1 MSTADAVAREAAW
14 LSTVSG
20 DSLPFLPAS
29 AGGAFEVIAPYW
41 QGAQTRTQAPAIY
54 VLRAQV
60 AALRVANQRVRN
72 RYRMTLDVHWPIRA
86 TGPGASSIAA
96 VEQQNLDDAVD
107 LLRQRIAG
115 TLGDKSHGG
124 RFQAAGEAKTLP
136 GMTVDFPQ
144 AETTIRAAKEIR
156 ASVVYYCDDFE
167 ISN

>member
-1 MSTADAVAREAAW
+1 MSSADAVSREAAW
-14 LSTVSG
+14 LQVSA
-20 DSLPFLPAS
+20 DSLPALLTAD
-29 AGGAFEVIAPYW
+29 GGPFEIILPYW

-54 VLRAQV
+54 VLRAQMT
-60 AALRVANQRVRN
+60 ALRVANQRVRN

-96 VEQQNLDDAVD
+96 VEQQNLDNAIE

-124 RFQAAGEAKTLP
+124 RFLSAGEAKTLP

-144 AETTIRAAKEIR
+144 AEQTIRAAKEIR
-156 ASVVYYCDDFE
+156 AQVVYFCDDFE
-167 ISN
+167 ISG

>member
-1 MSTADAVAREAAW
+1 MAREAAW

-29 AGGAFEVIAPYW
+29 AGGPFEVIAPYW
-41 QGAQTRTQAPAIY
+41 QGAQTRTQALAIY
-54 VLRAQV
+54 VLRAQTT
-60 AALRVANQRVRN
+60 ALRVANQRIRL

-96 VEQQNLDDAVD
+96 VEQRNLDDAVE

-115 TLGDKSHGG
+115 LLGDKSHGG
-124 RFQAAGEAKTLP
+124 RFHAAGEAKTLP